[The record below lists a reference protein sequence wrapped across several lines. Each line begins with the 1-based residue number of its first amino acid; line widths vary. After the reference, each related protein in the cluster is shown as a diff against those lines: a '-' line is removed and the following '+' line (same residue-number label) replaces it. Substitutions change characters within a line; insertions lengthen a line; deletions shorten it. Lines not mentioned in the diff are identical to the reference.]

1 MQLSNS
7 QKNISKTSPF
17 LHTTQQHRGSG
28 RGPTPLLVVPAASS
42 VSGFPAIEAAGNE
55 GGLRGSAEDSGLPT
69 PGP

>member
-7 QKNISKTSPF
+7 QKTSLRLPLSDPF
-17 LHTTQQHRGSG
+17 CTTPGIIGAQIQF
-28 RGPTPLLVVPAASS
+28 VVPAGSS
-42 VSGFPAIEAAGNE
+42 SGFHPEAAGNE